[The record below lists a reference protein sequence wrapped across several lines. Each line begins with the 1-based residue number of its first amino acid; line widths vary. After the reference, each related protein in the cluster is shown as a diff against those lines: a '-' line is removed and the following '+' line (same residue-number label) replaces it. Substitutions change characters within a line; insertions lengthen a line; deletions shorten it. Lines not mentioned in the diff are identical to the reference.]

1 MADSINQYQSVDLQF
16 MNFLNKRYSPILLFF
31 ALFLMAAHVS
41 AQQKIISGKIKD
53 SHSEE
58 AIPFASIT
66 FQNTRIGELTDTAG
80 TFSFVFAQWPS
91 DTLIITCVGYQPFFL
106 PIEKHKDSI
115 YVNLLMER
123 GTFNEGVKVKT
134 KVNKGLLVWRKIVQ
148 NKPRNDRY
156 RFDNFSYELYN
167 KLELDIKNFNFAK
180 IAKFKPLRPVGDLIK
195 QNIDSTEGI
204 KYLPTYL
211 TETIS
216 DYYYQKKPLKR
227 REIIKAVNTN
237 GIKNESIVKYL
248 GGMDQNVNVY
258 NNFVAVFDK
267 QFVSPA
273 SDNGDL
279 YYNYRVIDTQ
289 HGQQQ
294 PLLPPCVC
302 TAPQRHQYL

>member
-1 MADSINQYQSVDLQF
+1 
-16 MNFLNKRYSPILLFF
+16 
-31 ALFLMAAHVS
+31 
-41 AQQKIISGKIKD
+41 
-53 SHSEE
+53 
-58 AIPFASIT
+58 
-66 FQNTRIGELTDTAG
+66 
-80 TFSFVFAQWPS
+80 
-91 DTLIITCVGYQPFFL
+91 
-106 PIEKHKDSI
+106 
-115 YVNLLMER
+115 MER
-123 GTFNEGVKVKT
+123 GTYNEGVKVKT
-134 KVNKGLLVWRKIVQ
+134 KVNKGLLLWRKIVQ

-167 KLELDIKNFNFAK
+167 KLELDIKNFNFGK
-180 IAKFKPLRPVGDLIK
+180 IAKFKPLRPVGELIK
-195 QNIDSTEGI
+195 QNIDSADGV

-227 REIIKAVNTN
+227 REEIKAANTN
-237 GIKNESIVKYL
+237 GIKNESIIKFL

-289 HGQQQ
+289 IVNSNRFYHLVFVPRRKGTNTFEGDCWVHAGSFAIQKMNLRLGKDANINFVETLSLIQEYK
-294 PLLPPCVC
+294 LLDDSTWFLAKDKFVADVTPIGKNKPGLYW
-302 TAPQRHQYL
+302 PENNYLQEYSCE